1 MFVDPVA
8 AVMFSSL
15 EVFPLRKKR
24 ESAWVFRVWER
35 ESFLRLVVLQTV
47 VLPSS
52 GLVHFVGTLIAAR
65 EMALSSGGPGGF
77 PGVMR
82 INEGELRAGDVRTRA
97 PGGSVP
103 VDGFR
108 TAADHVVALAAAVA
122 PEKWDGPALGQW
134 TVRSLVGHIG
144 RALTTVVDYLSRPA
158 IEQTVPSTAD
168 YYLLA
173 ADLVDSDAVRR
184 RGEQAGAELGEDP
197 AALLAQMRD
206 RALHALA
213 HTDDRIVTTVVGGM
227 LLSHYLP
234 TRTFELAVHGLDLAR
249 ATGQPESVPLEAMRA
264 TVSLATELAV
274 RRGHG
279 ETVLLA
285 LTGRGI
291 IPSDVSVV

>member
-1 MFVDPVA
+1 
-8 AVMFSSL
+8 
-15 EVFPLRKKR
+15 
-24 ESAWVFRVWER
+24 
-35 ESFLRLVVLQTV
+35 
-47 VLPSS
+47 
-52 GLVHFVGTLIAAR
+52 
-65 EMALSSGGPGGF
+65 
-77 PGVMR
+77 MR
-82 INEGELRAGDVRTRA
+82 IDEGELVTGHVRAGA
-97 PGGSVP
+97 PGGALS

-108 TAADHVVALAAAVA
+108 AAADHIVALAAAVA
-122 PEKWDGPALGQW
+122 SEQWNNSALGEW

-173 ADLVDSDAVRR
+173 AELVDSDAVRR

-197 AALLAQMRD
+197 AATLAQMRD

-249 ATGQPESVPLEAMRA
+249 ATGQPESVPVEALRE

-274 RRGHG
+274 RRGHS

-291 IPSDVSVV
+291 IPSDFSVV